1 MTWPYPNNY
10 QTIIFLQKHATCHV
24 NIQSNNTLY
33 KKKKKKNQQLLII
46 LNSHFLQ
53 IFWLH
58 CITNM
63 ASMTLNTIIPN
74 VTISNNTKHSFGGL
88 TTVPCNKIHNNNNNQ
103 KRSSSVVVSAVGDV
117 SSDGTIYL
125 VAGAIGIALVGTA
138 FPIIFSRKDT

>member
-1 MTWPYPNNY
+1 
-10 QTIIFLQKHATCHV
+10 
-24 NIQSNNTLY
+24 
-33 KKKKKKNQQLLII
+33 
-46 LNSHFLQ
+46 
-53 IFWLH
+53 
-58 CITNM
+58 M

-74 VTISNNTKHSFGGL
+74 VTISNNTKLTFGGSTNL
-88 TTVPCNKIHNNNNNQ
+88 SCNKILSNQ